1 MATQIDGA
9 AADGKHIT
17 VNVTFTDLKRS
28 FVLELENSVLH
39 HKEAQPVKDAD
50 VTVRLT
56 KEFWLSFLT
65 KQASVHDVVFSDALD
80 VDGDRLALVSLLQ
93 LLRPPLPDFPI
104 VTPRTIAQ

>member
-39 HKEAQPVKDAD
+39 HKEMQPMKDAD

-56 KEFWLSFLT
+56 KEFWLQFLVE
-65 KQASVHDVVFSDALD
+65 AGV
-80 VDGDRLALVSLLQ
+80 GERPR
-93 LLRPPLPDFPI
+93 LLRRARHRRQP
-104 VTPRTIAQ
+104 VRAACRC